1 MESSTSL
8 YEGQNQWRIILNLY
22 SSSDLRQSLWQIA
35 NTLIP
40 YFILW
45 YLMYRSL
52 EVSYWLTLLLA
63 IPTAGLFMRSF
74 IIFHDCGHGSFFK
87 SQTANDVVGIITGI
101 LAFTPYYQW
110 KHDHAIHHAT
120 AGNLDRRGVGDVQTL
135 TVNEYSD
142 LPWRKKFGYRMMRNP
157 LIMFTLGAFL
167 VFSVG
172 HRFSRKWSGPR
183 ERRSVVWTN
192 LALAAIITGLC
203 LLIGWKEY
211 LLVQVPVLFI
221 ATSTGVWLFYVQH
234 NFDGTYWEHQDKW
247 DFFKAGLNGSSFY
260 DLPGILRWFS
270 GNIGY
275 HHIHH
280 LSPRIPNY
288 KLQKCH
294 EENAVFQ
301 VKPLTILASLRS
313 LRFRFWDE
321 ESRQMVG
328 YEALKS
334 SRKDIPD
341 LAT

>member
-1 MESSTSL
+1 MTTQKFKWQGIVSKYAYPET
-8 YEGQNQWRIILNLY
+8 WR
-22 SSSDLRQSLWQIA
+22 SLWQIF
-35 NTLIP
+35 NSLIL
-40 YFILW
+40 FLAMW

-87 SQTANDVVGIITGI
+87 SQAANDAVGILTGL

-135 TVNEYSD
+135 TVREYRE
-142 LPWRKKFGYRMMRNP
+142 LPSWKRFTYRTMRNP
-157 LIMFTLGAFL
+157 LIMFTIGAFL

-172 HRFSRKWSGPR
+172 HRFSRRWSGPR
-183 ERRSVVWTN
+183 ERKSVVWTN
-192 LALAAIITGLC
+192 LALAAIIAGLC

-221 ATSTGVWLFYVQH
+221 ATSAGVWLFYVQH
-234 NFDGTYWEHQDKW
+234 NFEGTYWEHQDQW

-294 EENAVFQ
+294 EENEIFH
-301 VKPLTILASLRS
+301 VKPLTILSSLKS

-321 ESRQMVG
+321 ESKQMVG
-328 YEALKS
+328 YNALKQ
-334 SRKDIPD
+334 SRNRLTD
-341 LAT
+341 LVT

>member
-1 MESSTSL
+1 MKSSNFSPDEQT
-8 YEGQNQWRIILNLY
+8 NWRIILNRY
-22 SSSDLRQSLWQIA
+22 SSPDLRYSLWQIT
-35 NTLIP
+35 NTLLP
-40 YFILW
+40 FFILC

-135 TVNEYSD
+135 TVREYRE
-142 LPWRKKFGYRMMRNP
+142 LPRWKRFSYRIMRNP
-157 LIMFTLGAFL
+157 VIMFTVGAFL
-167 VFSVG
+167 VFTVG

-183 ERRSVVWTN
+183 ERRNVVWTN
-192 LALAAIITGLC
+192 LALAAIIVGLC
-203 LLIGWKEY
+203 LIIGWKEY
-211 LLVQVPVLFI
+211 LLVQVPILFI
-221 ATSTGVWLFYVQH
+221 ATSAGVWLFYVQH
-234 NFDGTYWEHQDKW
+234 NFDGAYWEHQDKW
-247 DFFKAGLNGSSFY
+247 DFIKAGLNGSSFY
-260 DLPGILRWFS
+260 DLPAILRWFS

-288 KLQKCH
+288 NLQKCH
-294 EENAVFQ
+294 EENEIFH
-301 VKPLTILASLRS
+301 VKPLTIAGSLKSLRI
-313 LRFRFWDE
+313 RFWDE

-328 YEALKS
+328 YEALKRS
-334 SRKDIPD
+334 SKRMPD
-341 LAT
+341 LVT